1 MQLGGGAVAQGGR
14 GAPPLCVCH
23 AVRVCMCACA
33 CHARVA
39 LQLPTHSPLPEPQR
53 CNVHIRTQPHTL
65 QPNRPNDR
73 TRPSAQV
80 LRLSELPFYDLAGL
94 LTPLIASSLGAPAA
108 SVRSFL
114 HLNER
119 AACRTRQLG
128 AAATRRPP
136 GLPDGSARLALGCPP
151 HSARALAPHSHPK
164 RKQGVFAAAP
174 RSRI

>member
-1 MQLGGGAVAQGGR
+1 MCA
-14 GAPPLCVCH
+14 CVH
-23 AVRVCMCACA
+23 VHVHVHVCMYACA
-33 CHARVA
+33 CHVRVA
-39 LQLPTHSPLPEPQR
+39 SQLTHSPLPDLQR
-53 CNVHIRTQPHTL
+53 CNVHSRTQPHTL

-128 AAATRRPP
+128 AAATPRPLDCPVVVRGWPWVALHTRQERLRRTATPRERKVP
-136 GLPDGSARLALGCPP
+136 LRPRQG
-151 HSARALAPHSHPK
+151 RASEPASFQHAGDS
-164 RKQGVFAAAP
+164 
-174 RSRI
+174 